1 MINGDRESYEEFKK
15 YEERVVELNAIKGKH
30 FMDLILNNVPISNLE
45 KAVLRGEREIYYVR
59 DLINYLNNKNNLIFN
74 NVSSIYLYERYFD
87 RLDDILKEHGKI
99 TKTAVLFK
107 GILPQNFEE
116 KATLIKK
123 LQEAVFLHK
132 RDVLDRLSS
141 LIRNNENLDVEIIKR
156 AVNLAIRGKNKS
168 LVEAVITHLDHFN
181 NEKKA
186 ELYNFIFEKLKD
198 EENSLK
204 KVLKGKYYVSPNIAR
219 ETNDF
224 ISDARKLVAK
234 SLLKSEFSVLE
245 KAKHHLSD
253 ELKDYVE
260 KEKQNQQV
268 KKIVNFRGM

>member
-1 MINGDRESYEEFKK
+1 MKIDLNDFKK

-30 FMDLILNNVPISNLE
+30 FMDLILSNVPISNLE

-181 NEKKA
+181 NEEKA

-268 KKIVNFRGM
+268 KKIVNFGGM